1 MIPEAVFS
9 ATLLSFF
16 DPVRRYLDDPTVT
29 EVMINGPGKIYVE
42 RRGKLERVSEQ
53 FPNAKA
59 LYAALR
65 NTAQYVGK
73 HVDEE
78 RPLLEGRLP
87 DGSRVAAVLPPSG
100 AGGPYVAIRRFFREK
115 LTVERLLE
123 LDSLTRDAAA
133 LIRVLIECKQN
144 VVIAGG
150 TSSGKTS
157 LLNAVSAL
165 IPEGERVIVIE
176 DSQELSLLRDHVV
189 TLEGR
194 PADAKGRGEV
204 SIRQLFRITLRMRP
218 DRIVIGELRGGEALD
233 LIQAMTSGHGGC
245 LTTLH
250 ATYPRDV
257 LTRLETMAMMADI
270 ELPLAALRAQIASAV
285 DIVVQVSRFRDG
297 TRKITHISE
306 VCGFDHASGAYA
318 VNDLFVRRVLGK
330 DRNGQVRSELV
341 PTGTLPSAMDAIE
354 VMGLEIPEA
363 MREAAMNDRPTAVAD
378 PKAPGRHA
386 VDKRPPTTRAT

>member
-1 MIPEAVFS
+1 MIPEVVFN

-16 DPVRRYLDDPTVT
+16 DPVRRYLDDPSVT

-42 RRGKLERVSEQ
+42 RKGKLMKVDEV
-53 FPNAKA
+53 FPNVKS

-87 DGSRVAAVLPPSG
+87 DGSRVAAVLPPAG
-100 AGGPYVAIRRFFREK
+100 NGGPYVAIRRFFGEK
-115 LTVERLLE
+115 LTMRRLLE
-123 LDSLTRDAAA
+123 LDSITPDGAEM
-133 LIRVLIECKQN
+133 IRVLVESKQN

-157 LLNAVSAL
+157 LLNAVSET
-165 IPEGERVIVIE
+165 IPDDERVVVIE
-176 DSQELSLLRDHVV
+176 DSKELALLRDHVV

-204 SIRQLFRITLRMRP
+204 TIRQLFRITLRMRP

-233 LIQAMTSGHGGC
+233 LVQAMTSGHGGC

-270 ELPLAALRAQIASAV
+270 EMPLPAMRAQIASAV
-285 DIVVQVSRFRDG
+285 DIVIQAARFRDG
-297 TRKITHISE
+297 TRKVTHISE
-306 VCGFDHASGAYA
+306 IIGFDMAKGTYQI
-318 VNDLFVRRVLGK
+318 NDLFLRKVKGVDADGRVLS
-330 DRNGQVRSELV
+330 RLL
-341 PTGTLPSAMDAIE
+341 PTGNLPDCLETIRAA
-354 VMGLEIPEA
+354 GLDVPAGVLEA
-363 MREAAMNDRPTAVAD
+363 NWRRENAE
-378 PKAPGRHA
+378 KAGKA
-386 VDKRPPTTRAT
+386 

>member
-1 MIPEAVFS
+1 MIPEQVFS
-9 ATLLSFF
+9 ARLLSFF
-16 DPVRRYLDDPTVT
+16 DPVRRYLDDPSVT
-29 EVMINGPGKIYVE
+29 EVMINGPGRIYIE
-42 RRGKLERVSEQ
+42 RKGKLQKVEEV
-53 FPNAKA
+53 FPNSKA

-65 NTAQYVGK
+65 NSAQYVGK

-87 DGSRVAAVLPPSG
+87 DGSRLAAVLPPAG
-100 AGGPYVAIRRFFREK
+100 NGGPYVAIRRFFGEK
-115 LTVERLLE
+115 LTMAKLLQFG
-123 LDSLTRDAAA
+123 SLTEDAAQM
-133 LIRVLIECKQN
+133 IRVLVESKQN

-157 LLNAVSAL
+157 LLNAVSEL
-165 IPEGERVIVIE
+165 IPEDERVVVIE
-176 DSQELSLLRDHVV
+176 DSKELALLRDHVV

-204 SIRQLFRITLRMRP
+204 TIRSLFRITLRMRP

-233 LIQAMTSGHGGC
+233 LVQAMTSGHGGC

-270 ELPLAALRAQIASAV
+270 EMPLPAMRAQIASAV
-285 DIVVQVSRFRDG
+285 DIVLQASRFRDG

-306 VCGFDHASGAYA
+306 IIGFDMQKGTYEI
-318 VNDLFVRRVLGK
+318 NDLFIRKVKGVDEKGTVISK
-330 DRNGQVRSELV
+330 LV
-341 PTGTLPSAMDAIE
+341 PTGNMPDCLETIHAAGLDVPACVHDANRRK
-354 VMGLEIPEA
+354 MQ
-363 MREAAMNDRPTAVAD
+363 AAQPQPHHRARTHAPAYEDR
-378 PKAPGRHA
+378 
-386 VDKRPPTTRAT
+386 

>member
-1 MIPEAVFS
+1 MIPEVVFS

-16 DPVRRYLDDPTVT
+16 DPVRRYLDDPSVT
-29 EVMINGPGKIYVE
+29 EVMINGPGKIYIE
-42 RRGKLERVSEQ
+42 RKGKLQKVEEV
-53 FPNAKA
+53 FPNVKS

-87 DGSRVAAVLPPSG
+87 DGSRVAAVLPPAG
-100 AGGPYVAIRRFFREK
+100 NGGPYVAIRRFFGEK
-115 LTVERLLE
+115 LTMQRLLE
-123 LDSLTRDAAA
+123 LDSITPDGAEM
-133 LIRVLIECKQN
+133 IRVLVESKQN

-157 LLNAVSAL
+157 LLNAVSEL
-165 IPEGERVIVIE
+165 IPEDERVVVIE
-176 DSQELSLLRDHVV
+176 DSKELALLRDHVV

-204 SIRQLFRITLRMRP
+204 TIRQLFRITLRMRP

-233 LIQAMTSGHGGC
+233 LVQAMTSGHGGC

-270 ELPLAALRAQIASAV
+270 EMPLAAMRAQIASAV
-285 DIVVQVSRFRDG
+285 DIVIQAARYRDG
-297 TRKITHISE
+297 TRKVTHISE
-306 VCGFDHASGAYA
+306 ILGFDMSKGTYQI
-318 VNDLFVRRVLGK
+318 NDLFIRKVKGVDNDGRVLSK
-330 DRNGQVRSELV
+330 LV
-341 PTGTLPSAMDAIE
+341 PTGNMPDCLETIRAA
-354 VMGLEIPEA
+354 GLEVPASVLEA
-363 MREAAMNDRPTAVAD
+363 NWRLEQKKQ
-378 PKAPGRHA
+378 KAGS
-386 VDKRPPTTRAT
+386 TS

>member
-1 MIPEAVFS
+1 MIPEVVFS

-16 DPVRRYLDDPTVT
+16 DPVRRYLDDPSVT
-29 EVMINGPGKIYVE
+29 EVMINGPGKIYIE
-42 RRGKLERVSEQ
+42 RMGKLQKVDEV
-53 FPNAKA
+53 FPNVKS

-87 DGSRVAAVLPPSG
+87 DGSRVAAVLPPAG
-100 AGGPYVAIRRFFREK
+100 NGGPYVAIRRFFGEK
-115 LTVERLLE
+115 LTMQRLLQF
-123 LDSLTRDAAA
+123 DSITSDAAEM
-133 LIRVLIECKQN
+133 IRVLVESKQN

-157 LLNAVSAL
+157 LLNAVSEL
-165 IPEGERVIVIE
+165 IPDDERVVVIE
-176 DSQELSLLRDHVV
+176 DSKELALLRDHVV

-204 SIRQLFRITLRMRP
+204 TIRQLFRITLRMRP
-218 DRIVIGELRGGEALD
+218 DRIVIGELRGGAALD
-233 LIQAMTSGHGGC
+233 LVQAMTSGHGGC

-270 ELPLAALRAQIASAV
+270 EMPLAAMRAQIASAV
-285 DIVVQVSRFRDG
+285 DIVIQAARFRDG
-297 TRKITHISE
+297 TRKVTHISE
-306 VCGFDHASGAYA
+306 IIGFDMAKGTYQI
-318 VNDLFVRRVLGK
+318 NDLFLRKVKGVDADGRVL
-330 DRNGQVRSELV
+330 STLA
-341 PTGTLPSAMDAIE
+341 PTGNLPDCMETIRAAGLDVPASVLEANWRLEQKSA
-354 VMGLEIPEA
+354 
-363 MREAAMNDRPTAVAD
+363 RS
-378 PKAPGRHA
+378 
-386 VDKRPPTTRAT
+386 

>member
-1 MIPEAVFS
+1 MIPEVVFN

-16 DPVRRYLDDPTVT
+16 DPIRRYLDDPSVT
-29 EVMINGPGKIYVE
+29 EVMINGPGKIYIE
-42 RRGKLERVSEQ
+42 RKGKLVKVDEV
-53 FPNAKA
+53 FPNVKS

-87 DGSRVAAVLPPSG
+87 DGSRVAAVLPPAG
-100 AGGPYVAIRRFFREK
+100 NGGPYVAIRRFFGEK
-115 LTVERLLE
+115 LTMGRLLE
-123 LDSLTRDAAA
+123 LDSITPDGAEM
-133 LIRVLIECKQN
+133 IRVLVESKQN

-157 LLNAVSAL
+157 LLNAVSEL
-165 IPEGERVIVIE
+165 IPDDERVVVIE
-176 DSQELSLLRDHVV
+176 DSKELALLRDHVV

-204 SIRQLFRITLRMRP
+204 TIRALFRITLRMRP

-233 LIQAMTSGHGGC
+233 LVQAMTSGHGGC

-270 ELPLAALRAQIASAV
+270 EMPLAAMRAQIASAV
-285 DIVVQVSRFRDG
+285 DIVIQAARFRDG
-297 TRKITHISE
+297 TRKVTHISE
-306 VCGFDHASGAYA
+306 IIGFDMQKGTYQI
-318 VNDLFVRRVLGK
+318 NDLFLRKVKGVDPDGRVLSK
-330 DRNGQVRSELV
+330 LV
-341 PTGTLPSAMDAIE
+341 PTGNLPDCLETIRAA
-354 VMGLEIPEA
+354 GLECPASVLEA
-363 MREAAMNDRPTAVAD
+363 NWRREQKT
-378 PKAPGRHA
+378 GRS
-386 VDKRPPTTRAT
+386 

>member
-1 MIPEAVFS
+1 MIPEIVFN

-16 DPVRRYLDDPTVT
+16 DPVRRYLDDPSVT
-29 EVMINGPGKIYVE
+29 EVMINGPGKIYIE
-42 RRGKLERVSEQ
+42 RKGKLMKVDEV
-53 FPNAKA
+53 FPNVKS

-87 DGSRVAAVLPPSG
+87 DGSRVAAVLPPAG
-100 AGGPYVAIRRFFREK
+100 NGGPYVAIRRFFGEK
-115 LTVERLLE
+115 LTMNRLLE
-123 LDSLTRDAAA
+123 LDSITPDGADM
-133 LIRVLIECKQN
+133 IRVLVESKQN

-157 LLNAVSAL
+157 LLNAVSET
-165 IPEGERVIVIE
+165 IPDDERVVVIE
-176 DSQELSLLRDHVV
+176 DSKELALLRDHVV

-204 SIRQLFRITLRMRP
+204 TIRQLFRITLRMRP

-233 LIQAMTSGHGGC
+233 LVQAMTSGHGGC

-270 ELPLAALRAQIASAV
+270 EMPLPAMRAQIASAV
-285 DIVVQVSRFRDG
+285 DIVIQAARFRDG
-297 TRKITHISE
+297 TRKVTHISE
-306 VCGFDHASGAYA
+306 IIGFDMQKGTYQI
-318 VNDLFVRRVLGK
+318 NDLFLRKVKGVDADGRVISSL
-330 DRNGQVRSELV
+330 R
-341 PTGTLPSAMDAIE
+341 PTGNLPDCLETIRAA
-354 VMGLEIPEA
+354 GLDVPASVLEA
-363 MREAAMNDRPTAVAD
+363 NWRRDKAEQAD
-378 PKAPGRHA
+378 NAGR
-386 VDKRPPTTRAT
+386 D

>member
-1 MIPEAVFS
+1 VIPEAVFS

-16 DPVRRYLDDPTVT
+16 DPVRRYLDDPSVT

-42 RRGKLERVSEQ
+42 RKGKLSKVDEV
-53 FPNAKA
+53 FPNVKA

-78 RPLLEGRLP
+78 RPILEGRLP
-87 DGSRVAAVLPPSG
+87 DGSRVAAVLPPAG
-100 AGGPYVAIRRFFREK
+100 NGGPYVAIRRFFGEK
-115 LTVERLLE
+115 LTMQKLLE
-123 LDSLTRDAAA
+123 LDSITPDAAEM
-133 LIRVLIECKQN
+133 LRVLVECKQN

-165 IPEGERVIVIE
+165 IPEDERVIVIE
-176 DSQELSLLRDHVV
+176 DSKELQLMRDHVV

-204 SIRQLFRITLRMRP
+204 TIRQLFKTTLRMRP

-233 LIQAMTSGHGGC
+233 LVQAMTSGHGGC

-257 LTRLETMAMMADI
+257 LTRLETMSMMADI
-270 ELPLAALRAQIASAV
+270 EMPLAAMRAQIASAV
-285 DIVVQVSRFRDG
+285 DIVVQGTRYRDG
-297 TRKITHISE
+297 TRKVTHISE
-306 VCGFDHASGAYA
+306 IIGFDMSKGTYEI
-318 VNDLFVRRVLGK
+318 NDLFLRKVKGVDEKGRVISKLA
-330 DRNGQVRSELV
+330 
-341 PTGTLPSAMDAIE
+341 PTGNLPDCMETILAAGMDVPAT
-354 VMGLEIPEA
+354 VHEA
-363 MREAAMNDRPTAVAD
+363 RWRREQEAR
-378 PKAPGRHA
+378 RS
-386 VDKRPPTTRAT
+386 

>member
-1 MIPEAVFS
+1 MIPEIVFN

-16 DPVRRYLDDPTVT
+16 DPVRRYLDDPSVT
-29 EVMINGPGKIYVE
+29 EIMINGPGKIYIE
-42 RRGKLERVSEQ
+42 RKGKLQKVEEV
-53 FPNAKA
+53 FPNVKS

-87 DGSRVAAVLPPSG
+87 DGSRVAAVLPPAG
-100 AGGPYVAIRRFFREK
+100 NGGPYVAIRRFFGEK
-115 LTVERLLE
+115 LTMQRLLD
-123 LDSLTRDAAA
+123 LDSITPDGAEM
-133 LIRVLIECKQN
+133 IRVLVESKQN

-157 LLNAVSAL
+157 LLNAVSEL
-165 IPEGERVIVIE
+165 IPEDERVVVIE
-176 DSQELSLLRDHVV
+176 DSKELALLRDHVV

-204 SIRQLFRITLRMRP
+204 TIRDLFRITLRMRP

-233 LIQAMTSGHGGC
+233 LVQAMTSGHGGC

-270 ELPLAALRAQIASAV
+270 EMPLAAMRAQIASAV
-285 DIVVQVSRFRDG
+285 DIVIQAARYRDG
-297 TRKITHISE
+297 TRKVTHISE
-306 VCGFDHASGAYA
+306 ILGFDMSKGTYQI
-318 VNDLFVRRVLGK
+318 NDLFIRKVKGVDPNGTVLSK
-330 DRNGQVRSELV
+330 LV
-341 PTGTLPSAMDAIE
+341 PTGNLPDCMEMIRAA
-354 VMGLEIPEA
+354 GLDVPASVHEA
-363 MREAAMNDRPTAVAD
+363 NWRREQQAG
-378 PKAPGRHA
+378 KS
-386 VDKRPPTTRAT
+386 

>member
-1 MIPEAVFS
+1 MIPEIVFN

-16 DPVRRYLDDPTVT
+16 DPVRRYLDDPSVT
-29 EVMINGPGKIYVE
+29 EVMINGPGKIYIE
-42 RRGKLERVSEQ
+42 RKGKLVKVDEV
-53 FPNAKA
+53 FPNVKS

-87 DGSRVAAVLPPSG
+87 DGSRVAAVLPPAG
-100 AGGPYVAIRRFFREK
+100 NGGPYVAIRRFFGEK
-115 LTVERLLE
+115 LTMQRLLE
-123 LDSLTRDAAA
+123 LDSITPDGAEMV
-133 LIRVLIECKQN
+133 RVLVESKQN

-157 LLNAVSAL
+157 LLNAVSEL
-165 IPEGERVIVIE
+165 IPDDERVVVIE
-176 DSQELSLLRDHVV
+176 DSKELALLRDHVV

-204 SIRQLFRITLRMRP
+204 TIRALFRITLRMRP

-233 LIQAMTSGHGGC
+233 LVQAMTSGHGGC

-270 ELPLAALRAQIASAV
+270 EMPLPAMRAQIASAV
-285 DIVVQVSRFRDG
+285 DIVIQAARFRDG
-297 TRKITHISE
+297 TRKVTHISE
-306 VCGFDHASGAYA
+306 IIGFDMSQGTYQI
-318 VNDLFVRRVLGK
+318 NDLFLRKVKGVDADGRVLSK
-330 DRNGQVRSELV
+330 LV
-341 PTGTLPSAMDAIE
+341 PTGNLPDCLETIRAA
-354 VMGLEIPEA
+354 GLELPASVLEA
-363 MREAAMNDRPTAVAD
+363 NWRREQKT
-378 PKAPGRHA
+378 GRS
-386 VDKRPPTTRAT
+386 

>member
-1 MIPEAVFS
+1 MIPEAVFN

-16 DPVRRYLDDPTVT
+16 EPVRRYLDDPTVT
-29 EVMINGPGKIYVE
+29 EVMINGPGKIYIE
-42 RRGKLERVSEQ
+42 RRGKLEPVHEQ
-53 FPNAKA
+53 FPNVKA

-100 AGGPYVAIRRFFREK
+100 NGGPYVAIRRFFGEK
-115 LTVERLLE
+115 LTMQKLLE
-123 LDSLTRDAAA
+123 LESITPDAAD
-133 LIRVLIECKQN
+133 LVRVLVECKQN

-157 LLNAVSAL
+157 LLNSVSEL
-165 IPEGERVIVIE
+165 IPEDERVVVIE
-176 DSQELSLLRDHVV
+176 DSKELALLRDHVV

-194 PADAKGRGEV
+194 PPDAKGRGEV
-204 SIRQLFRITLRMRP
+204 TIRSLFRITLRMRP

-233 LIQAMTSGHGGC
+233 LVQAMTSGHGGC

-270 ELPLAALRAQIASAV
+270 EMPLAAMRAQIASAV
-285 DIVVQVSRFRDG
+285 DIVIQAARYRDG

-306 VCGFDHASGAYA
+306 ICGFDMDRNQYI
-318 VNDLFVRRVLGK
+318 VNDLYLRKVHGVRNNRII
-330 DRNGQVRSELV
+330 SELL
-341 PTGTLPSAMDAIE
+341 PTGNMPSCMETILAA
-354 VMGLEIPEA
+354 GLDVPEP
-363 MREAAMNDRPTAVAD
+363 MREAAWRKERSVS
-378 PKAPGRHA
+378 
-386 VDKRPPTTRAT
+386 

>member
-1 MIPEAVFS
+1 MIPEVVFS

-16 DPVRRYLDDPTVT
+16 DPVRRYLDDPSVT
-29 EVMINGPGKIYVE
+29 EIMINGPGKIYVE
-42 RRGKLERVSEQ
+42 RKGKLQKVDEV
-53 FPNAKA
+53 FPNVKA

-87 DGSRVAAVLPPSG
+87 DGSRVAAVLPPAG
-100 AGGPYVAIRRFFREK
+100 NGGPYVAIRRFFGEK
-115 LTVERLLE
+115 LTMRRLLE
-123 LDSLTRDAAA
+123 LDSITPDGAEM
-133 LIRVLIECKQN
+133 IRVLVESKQN

-157 LLNAVSAL
+157 LLNAVSEL
-165 IPEGERVIVIE
+165 IPDDERVVVIE
-176 DSQELSLLRDHVV
+176 DSKELALLRDHVV

-204 SIRQLFRITLRMRP
+204 TIRALFRITLRMRP

-233 LIQAMTSGHGGC
+233 LVQAMTSGHGGC

-270 ELPLAALRAQIASAV
+270 EMPLPAMRAQIASAV
-285 DIVVQVSRFRDG
+285 DIVIQAARYRDG
-297 TRKITHISE
+297 TRKVTHISE
-306 VCGFDHASGAYA
+306 IIGFDMSKGTYQI
-318 VNDLFVRRVLGK
+318 NDLFIRKVKGVDADGRIESK
-330 DRNGQVRSELV
+330 LV
-341 PTGTLPSAMDAIE
+341 PTGNLPDCMETIHAAGLDVPASVYDANRR
-354 VMGLEIPEA
+354 
-363 MREAAMNDRPTAVAD
+363 REAARS
-378 PKAPGRHA
+378 
-386 VDKRPPTTRAT
+386 

>member
-1 MIPEAVFS
+1 MIPEIVFN

-16 DPVRRYLDDPTVT
+16 DPVRRYLDDPSVT
-29 EVMINGPGKIYVE
+29 EIMINGPGKIYIE
-42 RRGKLERVSEQ
+42 RKGKLQKVEEV
-53 FPNAKA
+53 FPNVKS

-87 DGSRVAAVLPPSG
+87 DGSRVAAVLPPAG
-100 AGGPYVAIRRFFREK
+100 NGGPYVAIRRFFGEK
-115 LTVERLLE
+115 LTMQRLLD
-123 LDSLTRDAAA
+123 LDSITPDGAEM
-133 LIRVLIECKQN
+133 IRVLVESKQN

-157 LLNAVSAL
+157 LLNAVSEL
-165 IPEGERVIVIE
+165 IPEDERVVVIE
-176 DSQELSLLRDHVV
+176 DSKELALLRDHVV

-204 SIRQLFRITLRMRP
+204 TIRHLFRITLRMRP

-233 LIQAMTSGHGGC
+233 LVQAMTSGHGGC

-270 ELPLAALRAQIASAV
+270 EMPLAAMRAQIASAV
-285 DIVVQVSRFRDG
+285 DIVIQAARYRDG
-297 TRKITHISE
+297 TRKVTHISE
-306 VCGFDHASGAYA
+306 ILGFDMSKGTYQI
-318 VNDLFVRRVLGK
+318 NDLFIRKVKGVDPNGTVLSK
-330 DRNGQVRSELV
+330 LV
-341 PTGTLPSAMDAIE
+341 PTGNLPDCMETIRAA
-354 VMGLEIPEA
+354 GLDVPASVHEA
-363 MREAAMNDRPTAVAD
+363 NWRREQQAG
-378 PKAPGRHA
+378 KS
-386 VDKRPPTTRAT
+386 

>member
-1 MIPEAVFS
+1 MIPELVFN
-9 ATLLSFF
+9 ATLLGFF
-16 DPVRRYLDDPTVT
+16 DPVRRYLDDPSVT
-29 EVMINGPGKIYVE
+29 EVMINGPGAIYIE
-42 RRGKLERVSEQ
+42 RKGKLQKVDEV
-53 FPNAKA
+53 FPNVKS

-87 DGSRVAAVLPPSG
+87 DGSRVAAVLPPAG
-100 AGGPYVAIRRFFREK
+100 NGGPYVAIRRFFGEK
-115 LTVERLLE
+115 LTMDRLLE
-123 LDSLTRDAAA
+123 LESITPDGAEM
-133 LIRVLIECKQN
+133 IRVLVESKQN

-157 LLNAVSAL
+157 LLNSVSEL
-165 IPEGERVIVIE
+165 IPEDERVVVIE
-176 DSQELSLLRDHVV
+176 DSKELALLRDHVV

-204 SIRQLFRITLRMRP
+204 SIRALFRITLRMRP

-233 LIQAMTSGHGGC
+233 LVQAMTSGHGGC

-270 ELPLAALRAQIASAV
+270 EMPLPAMRAQIASAV
-285 DIVVQVSRFRDG
+285 DIVIQAARFRDG
-297 TRKITHISE
+297 TRKVTHISE
-306 VCGFDHASGAYA
+306 VVGFDMSKGSYQI
-318 VNDLFVRRVLGK
+318 NDLFLRKVEGIDADGRVI
-330 DRNGQVRSELV
+330 SELH
-341 PTGTLPSAMDAIE
+341 PTGNLPDCLETIRAAGLDVPGTVLEANWRRE
-354 VMGLEIPEA
+354 QEMG
-363 MREAAMNDRPTAVAD
+363 R
-378 PKAPGRHA
+378 
-386 VDKRPPTTRAT
+386 